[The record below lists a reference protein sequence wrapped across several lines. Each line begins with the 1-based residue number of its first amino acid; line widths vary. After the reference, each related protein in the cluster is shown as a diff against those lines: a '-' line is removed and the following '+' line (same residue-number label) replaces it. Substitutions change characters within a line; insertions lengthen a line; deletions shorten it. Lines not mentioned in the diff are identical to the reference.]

1 MKKTAELFISAG
13 FFLAAL
19 FVGAGRMWGTFGP
32 AEFASHRDEY
42 LLHIGAGIFLGITL
56 QVATAVMIVGRTGSW
71 RTLYLAVA
79 GLVTPFLFIVLIHQ
93 TRTALNDGPGTVSL
107 GFGLL
112 AASFVSYLL
121 KRG

>member
-1 MKKTAELFISAG
+1 MKKTAELLISAG

-19 FVGAGRMWGTFGP
+19 FVGAERMWGRFGP
-32 AEFASHRDEY
+32 SEFASHRDEY
-42 LLHIGAGIFLGITL
+42 LLHIGVGIFLGITL
-56 QVATAVMIVGRTGSW
+56 QVATAVLAVGRTGSW
-71 RTLYLAVA
+71 RALYLAVA

-112 AASFVSYLL
+112 SAAFVSYLL